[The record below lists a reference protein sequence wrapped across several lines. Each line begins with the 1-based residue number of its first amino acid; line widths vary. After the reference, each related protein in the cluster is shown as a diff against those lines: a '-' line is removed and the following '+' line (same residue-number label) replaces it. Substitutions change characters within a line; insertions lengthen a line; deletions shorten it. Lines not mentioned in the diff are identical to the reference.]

1 MVSLAM
7 NSYLFDVF
15 ILEAI
20 PSLAAGILFGRC
32 ATPAGDSRCSTAIR
46 ARDWFDGAKGA
57 GDTQA
62 RRVDH
67 RLTSSP
73 SILQS
78 AGTHLGT
85 LSVTVV
91 EPAVVRLHVRRRD
104 SPPS

>member
-46 ARDWFDGAKGA
+46 ARDWFDGAKA
-57 GDTQA
+57 PRARETRKLVELTIDSRRA
-62 RRVDH
+62 RRFCNWRAHLTTDVDH
-67 RLTSSP
+67 VEAHVEATS
-73 SILQS
+73 LD
-78 AGTHLGT
+78 
-85 LSVTVV
+85 V
-91 EPAVVRLHVRRRD
+91 E
-104 SPPS
+104 SES